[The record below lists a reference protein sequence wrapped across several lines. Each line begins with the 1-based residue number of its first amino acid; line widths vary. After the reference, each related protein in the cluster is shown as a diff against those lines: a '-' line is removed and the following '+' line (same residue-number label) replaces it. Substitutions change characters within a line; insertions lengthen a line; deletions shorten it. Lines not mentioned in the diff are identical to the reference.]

1 MPNPLNSEP
10 PMQAT
15 MNATRVQFR
24 LAEDGEAIGTAQQF
38 AKRLNL
44 PAPKVWSCLQ
54 KSEAAPVVLPT
65 RTDDDRVLIVGA
77 EGVDALLECAAEAT
91 P

>member
-1 MPNPLNSEP
+1 
-10 PMQAT
+10 MQPT
-15 MNATRVQFR
+15 MNATRVQFQ

-38 AKRLNL
+38 ARRLDL

-54 KSEAAPVVLPT
+54 KSEASPVVLPT

-77 EGVDALLECAAEAT
+77 EGVDALLECASETA